1 MAYFQPFVEPTK
13 PRMRFK
19 AQGEIDAL
27 EFSMITFATH
37 TNFAGVLEDN
47 NRLNNDR
54 LFAIF
59 QAWTNAITARS
70 GTDWQQSHCFTDP
83 WKHPYIFLL
92 EPVAGK
98 SSAVHRLKVRS
109 IGPNGRDE
117 DGKGDDITG
126 RGVLLEP
133 E

>member
-1 MAYFQPFVEPTK
+1 MIRLRFDFVRTIIFCICIVAIAVFVYVAYFQPFVEPTE

-37 TNFAGVLEDN
+37 TNFTGVLEDN

-70 GTDWQQSHCFTDP
+70 LAST
-83 WKHPYIFLL
+83 
-92 EPVAGK
+92 
-98 SSAVHRLKVRS
+98 
-109 IGPNGRDE
+109 
-117 DGKGDDITG
+117 
-126 RGVLLEP
+126 
-133 E
+133 